1 MARTSRKQ
9 QKQSLSQLFSEP
21 DKLYNVAIYARLS
34 VEDNGKGSDYIES
47 QIEYLE
53 AFIAND
59 PTMRKVA
66 VFIDN
71 GFTGTNFMRPEFQRM
86 IEAARHGDINCIV
99 VKDLS
104 RLGRNYV
111 ETGEFL

>member
-21 DKLYNVAIYARLS
+21 AKLYNVAIYARLS
-34 VEDNGKGSDYIES
+34 VEDNGKGSDSIES
-47 QIEYLE
+47 QIEYRE

-59 PTMRKVA
+59 HTMRKVA

-71 GFTGTNFMRPEFQRM
+71 GFTAT
-86 IEAARHGDINCIV
+86 NCIRPSFERMLYTCPTRTPNIPF
-99 VKDLS
+99 VKTPSWLATARD
-104 RLGRNYV
+104 
-111 ETGEFL
+111 